1 MSARALDGKAV
12 AAEIRLELAVE
23 AERLAA
29 AGRRPGLAA
38 VLVGDDEPSRIY
50 VGAKQRAA
58 ESTGFVSRVV
68 NLPGGTS
75 QTEIEDAVAALNADQ
90 AVHGIIVQLPL
101 PPAIDPI
108 RVQEAIHPDKD
119 VDALHP
125 VSEGRLLRGD
135 PRFLP
140 ATPAGIIELLRREK
154 VEVEG
159 AEVVIVGRGLLVG
172 RPLAVML
179 AAKRAG
185 ANATVTLC
193 HTGTRDLAAHTRR
206 ADVLVVAAGRLGVVT
221 PGMVKPGA
229 AVIDAGQHR
238 TPDGLRG
245 DVDPGVAE
253 VAGALTP
260 VPGGVGPMT
269 VAMLLA
275 NTVEAARSTEPGR

>member
-1 MSARALDGKAV
+1 MSARVLDGRAV
-12 AAEIRLELAVE
+12 AAEIRRELAVE
-23 AERLAA
+23 AERLAGL
-29 AGRRPGLAA
+29 GRRPGLAA

-50 VGAKQRAA
+50 VGAKQKAA
-58 ESTGFVSRVV
+58 EATGFVSKVV
-68 NLPGGTS
+68 NLPPDST
-75 QTEIEDAVAALNADQ
+75 QEDVEAEVATLNRDP

-101 PPAIDPI
+101 PAAIDPV

-125 VSEGRLLRGD
+125 ISEGRLLRGD

-140 ATPAGIIELLRREK
+140 ATPAGIVELLRREK
-154 VEVEG
+154 VEVDG

-179 AAKRAG
+179 AAKKPG

-193 HTGTRDLAAHTRR
+193 HTGTRDLGAHTRR

-221 PGMVKPGA
+221 PDMVKPGA
-229 AVIDAGQHR
+229 AVVDAGQHR
-238 TPDGLRG
+238 TPTGLAG
-245 DVDPGVAE
+245 DVDPQVAE

-275 NTVEAARSTEPGR
+275 NTVEAARVWP

>member
-1 MSARALDGKAV
+1 MTARGLDGRAV
-12 AAEIRLELAVE
+12 AAEIRRELAVE
-23 AERLAA
+23 AERLAGL
-29 AGRRPGLAA
+29 GRRPGLAA

-58 ESTGFVSRVV
+58 ESTGLLSRVV
-68 NLPGGTS
+68 NLPADST
-75 QTEIEDAVAALNADQ
+75 QAEVEAQVAALNADP

-101 PPAIDPI
+101 PAAIDPI
-108 RVQEAIHPDKD
+108 GVQEAIHPDKD

-154 VEVEG
+154 IEVEG
-159 AEVVIVGRGLLVG
+159 AEVVVVGRGLLVG

-179 AAKRAG
+179 AAKKAG
-185 ANATVTLC
+185 ANATVTQC

-221 PGMVKPGA
+221 ADMVKPGA
-229 AVIDAGQHR
+229 AVVDAGQHR
-238 TPDGLRG
+238 TPNGLAG

-253 VAGALTP
+253 VAGAITP

-275 NTVEAARSTEPGR
+275 NTVEAARVGE

>member
-1 MSARALDGKAV
+1 MTARALDGKAV
-12 AAEIRLELAVE
+12 AAEIRRELAVE

-68 NLPGGTS
+68 KLPGDTS
-75 QTEIEDAVAALNADQ
+75 QAEIEAAVAALNADQ

-101 PPAIDPI
+101 PPAIDPVRI
-108 RVQEAIHPDKD
+108 QEAIHPGKD

-154 VEVEG
+154 VEVDG

-185 ANATVTLC
+185 ANATVTQC

-221 PGMVKPGA
+221 ADMVKPGA
-229 AVIDAGQHR
+229 VVVDAGQHR

-275 NTVEAARSTEPGR
+275 NTVEAARATEPGR

>member
-1 MSARALDGKAV
+1 M
-12 AAEIRLELAVE
+12 
-23 AERLAA
+23 
-29 AGRRPGLAA
+29 
-38 VLVGDDEPSRIY
+38 
-50 VGAKQRAA
+50 
-58 ESTGFVSRVV
+58 
-68 NLPGGTS
+68 
-75 QTEIEDAVAALNADQ
+75 AALNADP

-101 PPAIDPI
+101 PAAIDPVT
-108 RVQEAIHPDKD
+108 VQEAIDPGKD

-154 VEVEG
+154 IEVDG

-179 AAKRAG
+179 SAKKPG
-185 ANATVTLC
+185 ANATVTQC

-206 ADVLVVAAGRLGVVT
+206 ADVLVVAAGRLGVIT
-221 PGMVKPGA
+221 AGMVKPGA

-238 TPDGLRG
+238 TPGGLAG

-275 NTVEAARSTEPGR
+275 NTVEAARAGE

>member
-1 MSARALDGKAV
+1 MTARVLDGRAV
-12 AAEIRLELAVE
+12 AAEIRRELAVE
-23 AERLAA
+23 AERLAGL
-29 AGRRPGLAA
+29 GRRPGLAA

-58 ESTGFVSRVV
+58 ESTGLLSRVV
-68 NLPGGTS
+68 NLPADST
-75 QTEIEDAVAALNADQ
+75 QAEVEAQVAALNADP

-101 PPAIDPI
+101 PAAIDPI
-108 RVQEAIHPDKD
+108 GVQEAIHPDKD

-154 VEVEG
+154 IEVEG
-159 AEVVIVGRGLLVG
+159 AEVVVVGRGLLVG

-179 AAKRAG
+179 AAKKAG
-185 ANATVTLC
+185 ANATVTQC

-221 PGMVKPGA
+221 ADMVKPGA
-229 AVIDAGQHR
+229 AVVDAGQHR
-238 TPDGLRG
+238 TPDGLAG

-253 VAGALTP
+253 VAGAITP

-275 NTVEAARSTEPGR
+275 NTVEAARAGE

>member
-1 MSARALDGKAV
+1 MTARVLDGRAV
-12 AAEIRLELAVE
+12 AAEIRRELAAE
-23 AERLAA
+23 AERLAGL
-29 AGRRPGLAA
+29 GRRPGLAA

-58 ESTGFVSRVV
+58 EATGFVSRVV
-68 NLPGGTS
+68 TLPPES
-75 QTEIEDAVAALNADQ
+75 PQEDVEAEVAALNADP

-101 PPAIDPI
+101 PAALDPV

-154 VEVEG
+154 VEVDG

-179 AAKRAG
+179 AAKKAG
-185 ANATVTLC
+185 ANATVTQC
-193 HTGTRDLAAHTRR
+193 HTGTRDLAAHTSR
-206 ADVLVVAAGRLGVVT
+206 ADVLVVAAGRRGVVT
-221 PGMVKPGA
+221 AGMVKPGA

-238 TPDGLRG
+238 TPAGLAG

-275 NTVEAARSTEPGR
+275 NTVEAARAAGL

>member
-1 MSARALDGKAV
+1 MTARVLDGRAV
-12 AAEIRLELAVE
+12 AAEIRRELAVE
-23 AERLAA
+23 AERLAGL
-29 AGRRPGLAA
+29 GRRPGLAA

-58 ESTGFVSRVV
+58 ESTGLLSRVV
-68 NLPGGTS
+68 NLPADST
-75 QTEIEDAVAALNADQ
+75 QAEVEAQVAALNADP

-101 PPAIDPI
+101 PAAIDPI
-108 RVQEAIHPDKD
+108 GVQEAIHPDKD

-154 VEVEG
+154 IEVEG
-159 AEVVIVGRGLLVG
+159 AEVVVVGRGLLVG

-179 AAKRAG
+179 AAKKAG
-185 ANATVTLC
+185 ANATVTQC

-221 PGMVKPGA
+221 ADMVKPGA
-229 AVIDAGQHR
+229 AVVDAGQHR
-238 TPDGLRG
+238 TPNGLAG

-253 VAGALTP
+253 VAGAITP

-275 NTVEAARSTEPGR
+275 NTVEAARVGE